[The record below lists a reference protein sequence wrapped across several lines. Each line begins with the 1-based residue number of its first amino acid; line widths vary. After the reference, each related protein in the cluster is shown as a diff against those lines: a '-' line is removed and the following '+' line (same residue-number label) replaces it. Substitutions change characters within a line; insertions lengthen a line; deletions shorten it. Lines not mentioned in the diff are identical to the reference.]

1 MFFEN
6 EIRESLNDKTT
17 ARGKAESLGQEIN
30 LDPKPY
36 EVDAATKAR
45 AEGYVEMSRR
55 LGELVRTQKA
65 GISKDE
71 LEAVE
76 YIRTQLRKM
85 ARNVYIDWSMKG

>member
-30 LDPKPY
+30 LDPKPH
-36 EVDAATKAR
+36 EVDMATKAR
-45 AEGYVEMSRR
+45 AEGYIEMNRMLS
-55 LGELVRTQKA
+55 GLVRDHKA
-65 GISKDE
+65 GIGKDE

-76 YIRTQLRKM
+76 YVRTQLRVM
-85 ARNVYIDWSMKG
+85 ARNVYIDLAMKG

>member
-36 EVDAATKAR
+36 EVDMATKAR
-45 AEGYVEMSRR
+45 AEGYIDMNRMLSD
-55 LGELVRTQKA
+55 LVRDHKS

-76 YIRTQLRKM
+76 YVRTQLRVM
-85 ARNVYIDWSMKG
+85 ARNVYIDLAMKG

>member
-1 MFFEN
+1 MFYEN
-6 EIRESLNDKTT
+6 EIRESLNDTAT
-17 ARGKAESLGQEIN
+17 ARGKAEALGQAVD
-30 LDPKPY
+30 LSPKPY
-36 EVDAATKAR
+36 EVDAATLAR

-76 YIRTQLRKM
+76 YIRTQLRNM